1 MACVPGSPCNPLV
14 VNTVYPKKCNNGWF
28 AGYPISTNLI
38 CYNGPNLPNTGVN
51 TNDNLNLVL
60 EKIDAELD
68 PVTLAET
75 LLQTIATNV
84 SLLTAF
90 CEIANLC
97 ASYTTTTTTTT
108 VAPTTTTTTTTTEAP
123 TTTTTTTTEAPT
135 TTTTTTLPVGIYA
148 FEMKYSAVGGTEACA
163 EVSSSTYYSNS
174 ATLNLFSGLTTDVA
188 FTSPAPAGY
197 YCLAAGCPNS
207 TGKQWIQVG
216 GGGSVSGAANC

>member
-68 PVTLAET
+68 PINLAET
-75 LLQTIATNV
+75 LLQVIGTNV

-90 CEIANLC
+90 CELANIC
-97 ASYTTTTTTTT
+97 ASYTTTTTTTTATPTTTTTTTT
-108 VAPTTTTTTTTTEAP
+108 VAPTTTTTTTT
-123 TTTTTTTTEAPT
+123 
-135 TTTTTTLPVGIYA
+135 LPPGVYA
-148 FEMKYSAVGGTEACA
+148 FEMKYSAIGSTEACA

-174 ATLNLFSGLTTDVA
+174 ATLNLFSGLATDV
-188 FTSPAPAGY
+188 TLTISAPAGY

-216 GGGSVSGAANC
+216 GGGSISGAANC

>member
-1 MACVPGSPCNPLV
+1 MACTPGSPCNPLV

-68 PVTLAET
+68 PINLAET
-75 LLQTIATNV
+75 LLQVIGTNV

-90 CEIANLC
+90 CEIANIC

-108 VAPTTTTTTTTTEAP
+108 IAPTTTTTTTTVEP
-123 TTTTTTTTEAPT
+123 TTTTTTTTVAP
-135 TTTTTTLPVGIYA
+135 
-148 FEMKYSAVGGTEACA
+148 
-163 EVSSSTYYSNS
+163 
-174 ATLNLFSGLTTDVA
+174 
-188 FTSPAPAGY
+188 
-197 YCLAAGCPNS
+197 
-207 TGKQWIQVG
+207 
-216 GGGSVSGAANC
+216 